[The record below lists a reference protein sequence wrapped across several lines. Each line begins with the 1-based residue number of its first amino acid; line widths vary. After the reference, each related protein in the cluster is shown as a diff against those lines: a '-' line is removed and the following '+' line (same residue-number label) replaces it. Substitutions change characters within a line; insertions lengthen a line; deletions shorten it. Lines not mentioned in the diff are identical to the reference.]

1 MHSGAEFER
10 LDILVTGASSGIGQ
24 AIAFGLCQKGAH
36 VIATGRRGDELL
48 KLYKRTGGRLQ
59 TIAGDLTDRA
69 FVKRLSKAA
78 SNVDVLVNAA
88 GFLKHAPFLESD
100 PSDWSTVFEVNVL
113 IAMQLSQS
121 VAQNMVRRGRGHIVF
136 ISSTFADGEP
146 LPFTLAYTA
155 TKRALRAISA
165 GLRVELGPKGIRI
178 TEIAPGFTDTAIRR
192 HLDHPTVLASIH
204 ERASN
209 ALSPDNVADAVIFAI
224 GAPAGSAPDLISLRP
239 PIHATS

>member
-1 MHSGAEFER
+1 MHGGAEFER

-88 GFLKHAPFLESD
+88 GFLKHAP
-100 PSDWSTVFEVNVL
+100 
-113 IAMQLSQS
+113 
-121 VAQNMVRRGRGHIVF
+121 
-136 ISSTFADGEP
+136 
-146 LPFTLAYTA
+146 
-155 TKRALRAISA
+155 
-165 GLRVELGPKGIRI
+165 
-178 TEIAPGFTDTAIRR
+178 
-192 HLDHPTVLASIH
+192 
-204 ERASN
+204 
-209 ALSPDNVADAVIFAI
+209 
-224 GAPAGSAPDLISLRP
+224 
-239 PIHATS
+239 